1 MKSQEDPTTH
11 NKLTLARETASLR
24 QQVVTAIRDAI
35 LFGGLAPGQ
44 KLSERELCANL
55 GVSRTLLREGLQQLQ
70 AEGLIVNV
78 MHKGPSVAS
87 LTREQARDIYKVR
100 GSLEALAA
108 KEFTQNATNDQRKL
122 LAQRLKDIKKAGTQN
137 DSHDLVKAKNAF
149 YDVLIS
155 GCGNAVVG
163 QMLTTLNN
171 RVTIL
176 RRQSLATPGRLS
188 KSLEE
193 LQAILKAIEAG
204 DGDLAGQ
211 LCAQHVDNA
220 ADIVLSQF
228 SKPRK

>member
-1 MKSQEDPTTH
+1 M
-11 NKLTLARETASLR
+11 TLARETASLR